1 MTALR
6 VSSRARARRAQ
17 MFNEL
22 MAPEHGDRIL
32 DLGSE
37 DGRHIAAIVP
47 FRENVCIADIQPEAL
62 EHGRREYGFDTAL
75 ISENGDLPFADDHF
89 DIVFCSSALEHAT
102 IDKGELRSVTS
113 RREFER
119 RALERQR
126 HLAREIDRIS
136 RAYFVQT
143 PYRYFPVESHT
154 WLPGLVVFL
163 PRRALLRLL
172 QATNRWWIK
181 STEPDWHLLSRRAMR
196 GLFPQ
201 AEVVVERFAGVPKS
215 LIAVKR
221 PQREG
226 ATLVQERVTQRAA

>member
-1 MTALR
+1 
-6 VSSRARARRAQ
+6 

-22 MAPEHGDRIL
+22 MAPERGDRIL

-37 DGRHIAAIVP
+37 DGRHIAALVP
-47 FRENVCIADIQPEAL
+47 FRENIGIADIQPAAL
-62 EHGRREYGFDTAL
+62 ERGRREYGFDTAL
-75 ISENGDLPFADDHF
+75 IAEDGRLPFDDEHF

-102 IDKGELRSVTS
+102 IDKRELHSVTS

-119 RALERQR
+119 RALEHQR
-126 HLAREIDRIS
+126 RLAREIDRVS

-143 PYRYFPVESHT
+143 PYRYFPIESHT

-172 QATNRWWIK
+172 EATNRWWIK
-181 STEPDWHLLSRRAMR
+181 STEPDWHLLTRRSMHR
-196 GLFPQ
+196 LFPD

-215 LIAVKR
+215 LIAVKS
-221 PQREG
+221 PERER
-226 ATLVQERVTQRAA
+226 AAQRAA